1 MDSRRKLNIEIKF
14 VVSDNAIIMSKHIV
28 SKKNEKVIVFQFRFY
43 YFSILTISSARIPL
57 IPRSYNDINQFKP
70 STW

>member
-28 SKKNEKVIVFQFRFY
+28 SKKNEKVIVFNSVF
-43 YFSILTISSARIPL
+43 IISVYLPFHL
-57 IPRSYNDINQFKP
+57 QEYH
-70 STW
+70 

>member
-28 SKKNEKVIVFQFRFY
+28 SKKNEKVIVFQFQSFLLFQY
-43 YFSILTISSARIPL
+43 THHFICKNTIDTTI
-57 IPRSYNDINQFKP
+57 IQ
-70 STW
+70 